1 MRSGIRLSRLFYA
14 LPSIAAAYLAV
25 LPRPLSAEP
34 APIGGGESVAQA
46 LCRLITTSAESQH
59 IPVEF
64 LTRLIWQESSF
75 RASVTS
81 PAGAQ
86 GIAQFMPGTAQERH
100 LDDPFDP
107 EQAVPASAA
116 LLSELSARFGNL
128 GLAAAAYNAGPNRVA
143 NWIAGHSGLPLE
155 TQDYVDRIT
164 GRSAEEWAEDAR
176 DPGRSNALSTPR
188 KAGSQSCLELAS
200 TLRTEVRHAAS
211 SALAEAPFAP
221 WGVQLAGNFSKRLAL
236 ASFSRAR
243 ASYAGVLGDVRP
255 MIIGTRLRTRG
266 THARSTGSGFRPRV
280 GGRRTIFAVGSMRF
294 TAPASLC
301 EVQREGP
308 SAQNDSTNRD
318 VMRRIDRRSAAR
330 SRRARRD

>member
-1 MRSGIRLSRLFYA
+1 MRSGVRLSRLFFA
-14 LPSIAAAYLAV
+14 LPTVVTAALAV
-25 LPRPLSAEP
+25 LPRPLAAEP

-46 LCRLITTSAESQH
+46 LCRLITTSAESRH

-75 RASVTS
+75 RAGVTS

-116 LLSELSARFGNL
+116 LLSELSVRFGNL

-143 NWIAGHSGLPLE
+143 NWIAGHGGLPLE

-164 GRSAEEWAEDAR
+164 GRSAEEWAADAK
-176 DPGRSNALSTPR
+176 DPGRPNAEHKA
-188 KAGSQSCLELAS
+188 KAGSTSCLELAA
-200 TLRTEVRHAAS
+200 TLRTEVRQGGLAV
-211 SALAEAPFAP
+211 AEAPFAP

-236 ASFSRAR
+236 ASFSRAK
-243 ASYAGVLGDVRP
+243 ASYAAILGDVRP

-266 THARSTGSGFRPRV
+266 TRAFYRV
-280 GGRRTIFAVGSMRF
+280 RVPAASRREAD
-294 TAPASLC
+294 ALC
-301 EVQREGP
+301 
-308 SAQNDSTNRD
+308 
-318 VMRRIDRRSAAR
+318 RRIQAVHGACITLRSAA
-330 SRRARRD
+330 

>member
-1 MRSGIRLSRLFYA
+1 MRSGVRLFRLCHA
-14 LPSIAAAYLAV
+14 LASIAAALLAV
-25 LPRPLSAEP
+25 PPLPLSAEP

-46 LCRLITTSAESQH
+46 LCRLITSSAESQH

-75 RASVTS
+75 RAGVTS

-164 GRSAEEWAEDAR
+164 GRSADEWAEDVR
-176 DPGRSNALSTPR
+176 NPGRANAEHAAKT
-188 KAGSQSCLELAS
+188 GSQSCLQLAS
-200 TLRTEVRHAAS
+200 TLRTEVPHGGIGS
-211 SALAEAPFAP
+211 VEAPFAP

-236 ASFSRAR
+236 ASFSRAK

-266 THARSTGSGFRPRV
+266 TRAFYRV
-280 GGRRTIFAVGSMRF
+280 RVPAMSRREADD
-294 TAPASLC
+294 LC
-301 EVQREGP
+301 
-308 SAQNDSTNRD
+308 
-318 VMRRIDRRSAAR
+318 RRIHAVHGACITLRSAA
-330 SRRARRD
+330 

>member
-176 DPGRSNALSTPR
+176 DPGRSNAEHAAKT
-188 KAGSQSCLELAS
+188 GSQSCLELAS
-200 TLRTEVRHAAS
+200 TLRTEVRHGEL
-211 SALAEAPFAP
+211 ALAEAPFAP

-266 THARSTGSGFRPRV
+266 TRAFYRV
-280 GGRRTIFAVGSMRF
+280 RVPAASRREADD
-294 TAPASLC
+294 LC
-301 EVQREGP
+301 
-308 SAQNDSTNRD
+308 
-318 VMRRIDRRSAAR
+318 RRIHAVHGACITLRSSA
-330 SRRARRD
+330 